1 MLPSLLILLLAG
13 QVLAEPPLTLTTAEP
28 GMSPTAGRP
37 GPAEPYPACSLVEAG
52 RLAGPGV
59 ELTASSHMLAP
70 GRYIRVTLKS
80 EVAVRGFVLRAV
92 GEGGTGAGRWFL
104 PCPASAP
111 GCPALLN
118 CSTPGDAVT
127 HQPGAAPAFV
137 LAFQWRADCP
147 DRVRHSTLLLCIP
160 SC

>member
-1 MLPSLLILLLAG
+1 MLLSLLSLLLAG
-13 QVLAEPPLTLTTAEP
+13 QVLAEPPPTQTTAEP
-28 GMSPTAGRP
+28 GLFPTARRP
-37 GPAEPYPACSLVEAG
+37 EPYPACSLVEAG
-52 RLAGPGV
+52 RVAGPGV
-59 ELTASSHMLAP
+59 ELTTSSHILSP

-104 PCPASAP
+104 PCPSSAP

-147 DRVRHSTLLLCIP
+147 DRVRHRPLLLCIRLTTEY
-160 SC
+160 